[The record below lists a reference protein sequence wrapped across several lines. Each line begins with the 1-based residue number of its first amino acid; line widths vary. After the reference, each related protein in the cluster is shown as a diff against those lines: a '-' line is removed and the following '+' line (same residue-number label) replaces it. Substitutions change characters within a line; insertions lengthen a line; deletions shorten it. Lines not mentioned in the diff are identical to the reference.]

1 MLEGNPG
8 EGDTGF
14 MHTRAG
20 VGKGRGKALYYSFF
34 CLRVHEPGRLLG
46 KSLRRYIDAAFIP
59 KHLLTLNDIA
69 VSPQNGQTILVSC
82 LVARG
87 WLAVPFLSYQL
98 FFYCYS
104 YGYAYGYSLVYSYGM
119 QLLAGSPTSELPGIP
134 MVIPMVIP
142 MACSC
147 WLAVP
152 LVTYQLF
159 RWLFLRLS
167 LWQFLWLFL
176 WHAAAGPFS
185 ELPAVPMAILMAVPM
200 PTPM

>member
-1 MLEGNPG
+1 MLLEGNPG
-8 EGDTGF
+8 EGDTGL

-20 VGKGRGKALYYSFF
+20 VCWQRPWQSSILFF

-104 YGYAYGYSLVYSYGM
+104 YGYAYGYSWVYSYGM

-134 MVIPMVIP
+134 MVILMVIL

-152 LVTYQLF
+152 LVSYQLF

-176 WHAAAGPFS
+176 WHAAAGW
-185 ELPAVPMAILMAVPM
+185 
-200 PTPM
+200 